1 MNGRASS
8 MATKIAR
15 IFGTKTSVISWIC
28 VSAWNSEITTPTT
41 RPTII
46 SGLETRTNVMIAS
59 RATSSTSG
67 PVMASPGDL
76 TDVCRAAC
84 FRGEPAG
91 GLLRRSDRH
100 LHDLLVGGDDLV
112 AHRHQC
118 GDGGLGFGDRR
129 HHVDQVGL
137 LPRHH
142 GLRLGIRFR
151 ARRADGAERVL
162 EEGAEARALAR
173 RVADRLVEAAQP
185 GGGIGDARYLCIGA
199 CGNSR
204 CRHPPGPC
212 QLRRMSRVRWIMRRV
227 APITLTL
234 AS

>member
-28 VSAWNSEITTPTT
+28 VSAWNSDIPAPTP

-46 SGLETRTNVMIAS
+46 SGLDTTTNVMIAS

-67 PVMASPGDL
+67 PVMASPDGL
-76 TDVCRAAC
+76 ADVCRIAC
-84 FRGEPAG
+84 FRREPAG
-91 GLLRRSDRH
+91 QMLRRSDRH

-112 AHRHQC
+112 AHGHQC
-118 GDGGLGFGDRR
+118 GDGSLGFGNRR
-129 HHVDQVGL
+129 HHVDQIGL
-137 LPRHH
+137 LAGHH
-142 GLRLGIRFR
+142 GLRLGIRFG
-151 ARRADGAERVL
+151 ARRADRPERVL

-173 RVADRLVEAAQP
+173 RVADRLVEAAEA
-185 GGGIGDARYLCIGA
+185 GGGIGDARHLCIGA
-199 CGNSR
+199 CGNSGW
-204 CRHPPGPC
+204 RHHPGPC
-212 QLRRMSRVRWIMRRV
+212 QLRRMSRGRWIMRRV
-227 APITLTL
+227 APLTLTF